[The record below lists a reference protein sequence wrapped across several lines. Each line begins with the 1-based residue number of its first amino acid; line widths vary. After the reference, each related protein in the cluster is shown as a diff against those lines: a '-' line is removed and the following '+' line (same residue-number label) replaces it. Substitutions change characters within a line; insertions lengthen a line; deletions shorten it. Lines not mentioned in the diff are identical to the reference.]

1 MLKFIHGADFHL
13 DSAFAALP
21 PRQAAA
27 RRRETKAQHAREV
40 AAPAVACEHDIPRAV
55 AEQHEMIPRAQR
67 VLDGGGVGMLGR
79 ETVFKAQH
87 VIARNVREL
96 GCEHALGQMA
106 AQAYIAPGNH
116 DWYGPGSP
124 YLTVQ
129 WPDNVHIFTQP
140 HLEAMAWPEKRLVL
154 HGAAFTAS
162 EQSAGF
168 LSGFAAP
175 KDSNLHIGLLH
186 GEIDPAE
193 ARYDPI
199 WKKEI
204 AASGLAYLALGHI
217 HKRTEPLICGRT
229 VCAWPGCPEGRGFD
243 ELGEKGF
250 YAGTIDD
257 TGKVALTFVPFAR
270 RRYEI
275 LTVDVTGQAPRAAIE
290 AALPTETVQD
300 LYRILLTGETGE
312 GGAQAEALQEA
323 LADRFYA
330 LEIRDQTRLAEDL
343 WARAAEDSLRGLF
356 LRDLKSRLD
365 SARTEEERQRI
376 TMAARFGLAALDHRD
391 LG

>member
-1 MLKFIHGADFHL
+1 MNATSCKVTVL
-13 DSAFAALP
+13 
-21 PRQAAA
+21 RQS
-27 RRRETKAQHAREV
+27 TV
-40 AAPAVACEHDIPRAV
+40 AADIR
-55 AEQHEMIPRAQR
+55 
-67 VLDGGGVGMLGR
+67 
-79 ETVFKAQH
+79 
-87 VIARNVREL
+87 
-96 GCEHALGQMA
+96 C
-106 AQAYIAPGNH
+106 
-116 DWYGPGSP
+116 
-124 YLTVQ
+124 LTVQ

-199 WKKEI
+199 RKEEI

-217 HKRTEPLICGRT
+217 HKRTEPLTCGRT

-257 TGKVALTFVPFAR
+257 TGKVALTERFP
-270 RRYEI
+270 EI
-275 LTVDVTGQAPRAAIE
+275 LFE
-290 AALPTETVQD
+290 ACSSGGNRFD
-300 LYRILLTGETGE
+300 LGTFCYMPQCWTSDDT
-312 GGAQAEALQEA
+312 
-323 LADRFYA
+323 DA
-330 LEIRDQTRLAEDL
+330 LE
-343 WARAAEDSLRGLF
+343 
-356 LRDLKSRLD
+356 
-365 SARTEEERQRI
+365 RI
-376 TMAARFGLAALDHRD
+376 YIQFFFDVMP
-391 LG
+391 